1 MASPE
6 VDAIRGQF
14 FDGRTAAAR
23 EAQVWLAG
31 DRLHIAVDGGETREL
46 AARAATWTERQ
57 RHGQRQLLL
66 PDGAVLSFADGLA
79 FDAWAAAAGRSDSW
93 VVRAQQSWRH
103 VGVALVLLVA
113 VLLASWR
120 WGLPAAAEVTAGWV
134 PESVG
139 RQISEQALV
148 YLDKE
153 MLKPSQLS
161 AAQQQDLSD
170 RLHAAVAA
178 AEPRLG
184 AMPAWRLHFRE
195 GGKAV
200 GPNAFALPS
209 GDIVVTDEIVKL
221 LEDQPNALV
230 GVLGHELGHVR
241 QRHTLRQVFQ
251 AGAIAVIGGVVLGD
265 FSALLASAPALLAS
279 SAYSR
284 DFEREADQQ
293 AYDLLLAS
301 GQEPAVM
308 AVFFERV
315 AKLPDRPSL
324 PIAISSHPAEAERIA
339 FFSKH

>member
-1 MASPE
+1 M
-6 VDAIRGQF
+6 
-14 FDGRTAAAR
+14 
-23 EAQVWLAG
+23 
-31 DRLHIAVDGGETREL
+31 
-46 AARAATWTERQ
+46 
-57 RHGQRQLLL
+57 
-66 PDGAVLSFADGLA
+66 
-79 FDAWAAAAGRSDSW
+79 
-93 VVRAQQSWRH
+93 
-103 VGVALVLLVA
+103 
-113 VLLASWR
+113 
-120 WGLPAAAEVTAGWV
+120 GLPAAAEVTAGWV